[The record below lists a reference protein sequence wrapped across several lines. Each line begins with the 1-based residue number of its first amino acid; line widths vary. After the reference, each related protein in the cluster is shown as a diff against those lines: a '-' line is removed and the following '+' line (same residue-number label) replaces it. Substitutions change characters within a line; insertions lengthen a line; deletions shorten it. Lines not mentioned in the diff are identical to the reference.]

1 MINYIKTLF
10 VLSIIFIMA
19 GCALTVYENPYL
31 GINYESD
38 HRKMAIES
46 TYKSIAILPFFN
58 PEKALHGSENA
69 RRSLYGNLASTKH
82 YDLIPIRKIDKAIK
96 KLPTKILYPENYK
109 KLNKYIKADLFCYGW
124 VEKQENSYGV
134 FYAST
139 SVRVKIELLD
149 TKTGEIV
156 WKANDERTRRVGGI
170 GPYAIYKTHM
180 EDYFWARNILNRYDE
195 FFRDMMFVLPDRSVD
210 WKLKDRIMEKS
221 EE

>member
-1 MINYIKTLF
+1 MVKYIKTLF
-10 VLSIIFIMA
+10 LVVIILLMT

-31 GINYESD
+31 GINYESN

-58 PEKALHGSENA
+58 SEKALHGAEFA
-69 RRSLYGNLASTKH
+69 RRSLYGNIASSKN
-82 YDLIPIRKIDKAIK
+82 YDLIPMRKIDNIVKR
-96 KLPTKILYPENYK
+96 LPKKILYPKNYK
-109 KLNKYIKADLFCYGW
+109 KLAKYIDADLFCYGW

-139 SVRVKIELLD
+139 IVRVKIELLD

-156 WKANDERTRRVGGI
+156 WKANDERSRRVGGI
-170 GPYAIYKTHM
+170 GPYAMYKTHM

-195 FFRDMMFVLPDRSVD
+195 LFRDMMLVLPDRSVD
-210 WKLKDRIMEKS
+210 WKLKDRLIEKLKK
-221 EE
+221 